1 MKLYEKFN
9 FLTCIILFYSYSL
22 SVGAKEKV
30 IIIADEISVSNQGV
44 KLIATGNVKIQY
56 GDYQLNTT
64 ELTYDKEKNLL
75 SANHPIELKNKNVF
89 KIIAS
94 SAEISDDFK
103 KIIASHAS
111 ALIEKTFYVRSQKMV
126 RFKNGQSSFYSSI
139 GTTCEVC
146 PSSPVP
152 MWQIKSEMI
161 RHDSKKHQLHFKN
174 ARMEFLGLPVFYT
187 PYLRIPEPGV
197 KRATGLLTPKI
208 LTSDLLGVGLKQPFY
223 LNLSRSSDVTFS
235 LLKTSKTEK
244 KLKPQ
249 LNFKLSDKDL
259 LVVDSIAKYYSIN
272 IDSGE
277 INWSKNSTYPF
288 NSEIKKY
295 KDKFFV
301 VDYKNTL
308 RCYYVD
314 DGSECWNLQT
324 EDSFTISNSKFSLI
338 IIEDMVIFNNS
349 IGDITAVDIE
359 TGMITWQLPTQ
370 SSSIINET
378 YNFKI
383 SKLVSDNKSIYFSNN
398 KNEFYSIDVKTG
410 VTNWINDINSNL
422 TPIII
427 GNLLFTV
434 SNNGYL
440 YVIEK
445 DKGNIIR
452 ITDLYINYKI
462 KKRKNINPV
471 GFAIGNSKLFLTNTD
486 GNMIFVDLRLG
497 NITGIEKV
505 TGNLTSKPFIFNQ
518 NLFVIRNGS
527 IVQYN

>member
-1 MKLYEKFN
+1 MNRLAVLILSFFLVNNCSFN
-9 FLTCIILFYSYSL
+9 ENSGIWKDKQKALEDQKNI
-22 SVGAKEKV
+22 EKV
-30 IIIADEISVSNQGV
+30 FLDKELVTSEFNQELEIDLANIKTNNKIIDNKNNFGSQNYEGLFNRVGNYKFS
-44 KLIATGNVKIQY
+44 KLENVN
-56 GDYQLNTT
+56 QLNFKPIF
-64 ELTYDKEKNLL
+64 LDNGLIFFDKKG
-75 SANHPIELKNKNVF
+75 S
-89 KIIAS
+89 IIRF
-94 SAEISDDFK
+94 DN
-103 KIIASHAS
+103 
-111 ALIEKTFYVRSQKMV
+111 SQKV
-126 RFKNGQSSFYSSI
+126 LWKKNY
-139 GTTCEVC
+139 
-146 PSSPVP
+146 
-152 MWQIKSEMI
+152 
-161 RHDSKKHQLHFKN
+161 
-174 ARMEFLGLPVFYT
+174 Y
-187 PYLRIPEPGV
+187 
-197 KRATGLLTPKI
+197 
-208 LTSDLLGVGLKQPFY
+208 
-223 LNLSRSSDVTFS
+223 
-235 LLKTSKTEK
+235 SKTEK

-277 INWSKNSTYPF
+277 INWSKNNTYPF

-295 KDKFFV
+295 KDKFFA

-308 RCYYVD
+308 RCYYVE

-324 EDSFTISNSKFSLI
+324 EGSFTISNSKFSLI

-410 VTNWINDINSNL
+410 ATNWINDINSNL

-452 ITDLYINYKI
+452 ITDLYINYKV

>member
-1 MKLYEKFN
+1 MNRLAVLILSFFLVNNCSFN
-9 FLTCIILFYSYSL
+9 ENSGIWKDKQKALEDQKNI
-22 SVGAKEKV
+22 EKV
-30 IIIADEISVSNQGV
+30 FLDKELVTSEFNQELEIDLANIKTNNKIIDNKNNFGSQNYEGLFNKVGNYKFS
-44 KLIATGNVKIQY
+44 KLENVN
-56 GDYQLNTT
+56 QLNFKPIF
-64 ELTYDKEKNLL
+64 LDNGLIFFDKKG
-75 SANHPIELKNKNVF
+75 S
-89 KIIAS
+89 IIRF
-94 SAEISDDFK
+94 DN
-103 KIIASHAS
+103 
-111 ALIEKTFYVRSQKMV
+111 SQKILWK
-126 RFKNGQSSFYSSI
+126 KNHY
-139 GTTCEVC
+139 
-146 PSSPVP
+146 
-152 MWQIKSEMI
+152 
-161 RHDSKKHQLHFKN
+161 
-174 ARMEFLGLPVFYT
+174 
-187 PYLRIPEPGV
+187 
-197 KRATGLLTPKI
+197 
-208 LTSDLLGVGLKQPFY
+208 
-223 LNLSRSSDVTFS
+223 
-235 LLKTSKTEK
+235 SKTEK

-422 TPIII
+422 TAIII